1 MREKTYITFIY
12 PRGVV
17 IFASLESVL
26 EWSLPVILLLKRD
39 GSHRL
44 CNGFYKV
51 NAVTK
56 TKDISAFVTGGLYN
70 CPDMPVGMTKMQLVP
85 VKG

>member
-1 MREKTYITFIY
+1 MTDKYITFIY
-12 PRGVV
+12 PRGV
-17 IFASLESVL
+17 IYAISESVL
-26 EWSLPVILLLKRD
+26 DWSLPVILVPKRD

-44 CNGFYKV
+44 CIDFYKV

-56 TKDISAFVTGGLYN
+56 TKDMSALVTLGGLYN
-70 CPDMPVGMTKMQLVP
+70 CTAMPFGMTKTHQVP